1 MRRNFLISSRD
12 PDWTAFFRQM
22 AALFNAGL
30 SVSKT
35 LELLDGKINGL
46 DLNIIRQGLEQG
58 GGLAESLGK
67 LGLEKSLQNL
77 VAIGERSGN
86 LGEVLARAA
95 DLLDK
100 RQTFRRNICQALTYP
115 AFIMIACSFSILG
128 LFVFILPVFASMF
141 SDFNYSLPLIT
152 RLLIGLPNY
161 WPIMLSGL
169 ALLFWFAYKIKTSDQ
184 LKHKLPAYNQ
194 IHRHSQVSHFAR
206 TLGSQIKSGIS
217 ILTALDL
224 TASGADLIYR
234 KAINEVKLRVENG
247 EKLASALS
255 SFPALF
261 PNTFDQMVAVGE
273 ETGSLDTLLLR
284 AADYYECEVE
294 QSVKRAALLIEP
306 ASTLAVGLI
315 VGVVAFAMIMPL
327 FSIMNSLL

>member
-1 MRRNFLISSRD
+1 
-12 PDWTAFFRQM
+12 M

-30 SVSKT
+30 SLSKI
-35 LELLDGKINGL
+35 LELLEGKIQGL
-46 DLNIIRQGLEQG
+46 DLKKIRSGLEQG
-58 GGLAESLGK
+58 GGLAESLGS
-67 LGLEKSLQNL
+67 LGLERSLQNL
-77 VAIGERSGN
+77 VSVGERSGD
-86 LGEVLARAA
+86 LGGVLDRAA

-100 RQTFRRNICQALTYP
+100 RQSFRRNLRQALTYP
-115 AFIMIACSFSILG
+115 AFILIACSFSILG

-152 RLLIGLPNY
+152 RVLIGLPNY
-161 WPIMLSGL
+161 WPVMLSGL
-169 ALLFWFAYKIKTSDQ
+169 ALLIWFAIKIKTSDR
-184 LKHKLPAYNQ
+184 LKHKLPVFNQ
-194 IHRHSQVSHFAR
+194 IHRHTQVSYFAR

-217 ILTALDL
+217 ILNALEL

-234 KAINEVKLRVENG
+234 NAINDIKLRVENG

-261 PNTFDQMVAVGE
+261 PHTFDQMVAVGE

-284 AADYYECEVE
+284 AADYYESEVE
-294 QSVKRAALLIEP
+294 QAVKRAALLIEP